1 MRSHYD
7 DELWGLAVH
16 PTRSH
21 IYTWGRDSI
30 LAVWDLKQRR
40 QISYTKLESGG
51 DALAFSPD
59 GSQLVVGFLNGSF
72 LVFDVNLK
80 VTTKRRDRPGKAIQ
94 VIKFSPDGSI
104 CAQGGHDQLI
114 ITYDAYKNFAPLKKI
129 RKHSSTIKFLDF
141 SLDGNAFQSLC

>member
-1 MRSHYD
+1 LVGSRSGDIVEFSVNNTKPQVLMRSHYD

-59 GSQLVVGFLNGSF
+59 GS
-72 LVFDVNLK
+72 
-80 VTTKRRDRPGKAIQ
+80 
-94 VIKFSPDGSI
+94 
-104 CAQGGHDQLI
+104 
-114 ITYDAYKNFAPLKKI
+114 
-129 RKHSSTIKFLDF
+129 
-141 SLDGNAFQSLC
+141 